1 MKKISSL
8 VISILLMSSGIFSQK
23 MDASE
28 KWKRIEL
35 TLKYGNSEQV
45 RRAIDQ
51 ISTLPEN
58 DQKALIPELKKLFET
73 RDILIRAKLGIMVSR
88 VKWNDLDDKVVPLL
102 EEKNRDVFFNALTAI
117 EKKKIIAALPVI
129 EKMIRES
136 DFAENDN
143 KLQDMLRTVGKLG
156 ASEINALLMEKLMS
170 EQTHTENKN
179 VILVYFSDIKYNQ
192 QNLLDYLVKNLEDSE
207 ISLTHKRYIAY
218 AMGKL
223 KIPNAR
229 EMLTKELKKIDDIE
243 DIDEKKKYRL
253 FRMQIINSLIEL
265 GDKDV
270 EKILIE
276 MAKDDDEAIRIRA
289 INQIAELKME
299 SARDML
305 EFKVKYDSSMAVI
318 NAAKEAL
325 KKLDE
330 EKKNGDKKDN
340 TGKK

>member
-1 MKKISSL
+1 MKKIPAL
-8 VISILLMSSGIFSQK
+8 VVSILLVSSGIFSQK
-23 MDASE
+23 MDTSE

-35 TLKYGNSEQV
+35 TIKYGNSEQV
-45 RRAIDQ
+45 RRAIEQ
-51 ISTLPEN
+51 IFTLPED
-58 DQKALIPELKKLFET
+58 DQKALIPELKKLFES

-88 VKWNDLDDKVVPLL
+88 VKWNDLDEKVIPFL

-117 EKKKIIAALPVI
+117 EKKKIASALPVI
-129 EKMIRES
+129 EKLIRES

-143 KLQDMLRTVGKLG
+143 KLQDMLRTAGKLG
-156 ASEINALLMEKLMS
+156 AREINSLLMEKLMG
-170 EQTHTENKN
+170 EQTHAENKN

-192 QNLLDYLVKNLEDSE
+192 QTLLDYLVKNLEDPE

-229 EMLTKELKKIDDIE
+229 EILTKELKKIDDIE

-270 EKILIE
+270 EKILMD
-276 MAKDDDEAIRIRA
+276 MAKDDDDAIRIRA
-289 INQIAELKME
+289 INQIAELKIE

-305 EFKVKYDSSMAVI
+305 EFKVKYDSSIAVI

-325 KKLDE
+325 KILDE
-330 EKKNGDKKDN
+330 AKKNGDKKEIIP
-340 TGKK
+340 KK